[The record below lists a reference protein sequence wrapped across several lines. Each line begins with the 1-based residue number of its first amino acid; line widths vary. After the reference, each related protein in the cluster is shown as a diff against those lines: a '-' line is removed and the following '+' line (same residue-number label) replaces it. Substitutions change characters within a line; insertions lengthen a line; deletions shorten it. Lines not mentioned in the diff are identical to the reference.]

1 MSERLEDAISVIRN
15 MVKIF
20 HEQQGI
26 GFQLSE
32 HAEYVIQQAERVEEL
47 EKLNHFYANEVARG
61 HLGELSNY
69 ELIEEENQRYKQA
82 LEDIRDITTGSA
94 HAFAVKALEGE
105 I

>member
-1 MSERLEDAISVIRN
+1 MNERLEESISVIRN

-47 EKLNHFYANEVARG
+47 EKELNGTEHRYGYKQMYGMCNRDYATLNSEK
-61 HLGELSNY
+61 N
-69 ELIEEENQRYKQA
+69 RYKQA
-82 LEDIRDITTGSA
+82 IKHINNDQLNDEM
-94 HAFAVKALEGE
+94 FVK
-105 I
+105 